1 MNRHMQNE
9 TTNFLVEYVTQRCLA
24 NHHRRIDILVR
35 SLRQLL
41 DNQNRDRVSQVD
53 FLLRF
58 NLIMFQYMTYERP

>member
-24 NHHRRIDILVR
+24 NHQRRIDILVR

-41 DNQNRDRVSQVD
+41 DNQNRERVSQVD